1 MRQLSRGFPAV
12 GSPNE
17 NQGRSDTIWILMYFR
32 RSRLQYHTQFYF
44 LAIGMTWTLRFF
56 QGTSDVKGDVG
67 VSETELSRS
76 EPNLTS

>member
-1 MRQLSRGFPAV
+1 MKTKGDPTQF
-12 GSPNE
+12 GSLCIFDVLDY
-17 NQGRSDTIWILMYFR
+17 S
-32 RSRLQYHTQFYF
+32 SYHTQFYF